1 MTEYFKRHAAS
12 FKKAGITILA
22 ILGAAFVFMTIANK

>member
-1 MTEYFKRHAAS
+1 MDYFKKHAAS

-22 ILGAAFVFMTIANK
+22 VFGAAFILITIANK